1 MSILVTGATGTIGSL
16 VVQGLAAAGAEVS
29 AFVRTSGKQR
39 FPAGVKEVVG
49 DLTDVA
55 SLRAALSSVRTLFL
69 LNAVTPDEVTQALVA
84 LNLARE
90 AGIERVVYLSVIHAD
105 KFTNVPHFTGK
116 HTVER
121 MIESLDIPA
130 TILRPA
136 YFMQNERMVQQ
147 VIQGY
152 GVYPMPIGSTG
163 VAMIDARDIAD
174 VAVAELLRR
183 DRAPAPSPRAT
194 LDLVGPE
201 LLTGA
206 SVAKIWSAALGREVT
221 YGGLRRGNGLLDEVG
236 VLAQRTAEHGLQA
249 IRCAVRTVHAEL
261 LNSRH
266 HQAHVVGKPG
276 WPQRGHLSFE
286 GRHVV
291 SAVSHF
297 ATERGTPDLGHRRS
311 SQPLGPDQLQ
321 RHTR

>member
-16 VVQGLAAAGAEVS
+16 VVQGLASAGAQVS
-29 AFVRTSGKQR
+29 AFVRTPGKQS

-49 DLTDVA
+49 DLTDVP
-55 SLRAALSSVRTLFL
+55 SVRAALSSVRTLFL

-90 AGIERVVYLSVIHAD
+90 AGIERIVYLSVIHAD

-116 HTVER
+116 HTAER

-147 VIQGY
+147 VIQGH

-174 VAVAELLRR
+174 AAVAELLRR
-183 DRAPAPSPRAT
+183 DRATAPSPRVT
-194 LDLVGPE
+194 LELVGPE
-201 LLTGA
+201 LLTGE
-206 SVAKIWSAALGREVT
+206 SVAKIWGAALGREVA
-221 YGGLRRGNGLLDEVG
+221 YGGDDVAAFEAQMATSAPSW
-236 VLAQRTAEHGLQA
+236 LAYDMRLMMAGIQRFGMHGADGAADRLQA
-249 IRCAVRTVHAEL
+249 IL
-261 LNSRH
+261 
-266 HQAHVVGKPG
+266 
-276 WPQRGHLSFE
+276 
-286 GRHVV
+286 GRPLRNYTDFVKE
-291 SAVSHF
+291 SAAAS
-297 ATERGTPDLGHRRS
+297 
-311 SQPLGPDQLQ
+311 
-321 RHTR
+321 

>member
-29 AFVRTSGKQR
+29 AFVRTPGKQR

-49 DLTDVA
+49 DLTDVP

-90 AGIERVVYLSVIHAD
+90 AGIERVVYLSVLHAD

-121 MIESLDIPA
+121 MIESLDIAA
-130 TILRPA
+130 TVLRPA

-152 GVYPMPIGSTG
+152 GVYPMPIGSAG

-183 DRAPAPSPRAT
+183 DRAPAPSPRVT
-194 LDLVGPE
+194 LELVGPE
-201 LLTGA
+201 RLTGA
-206 SVAKIWSAALGREVT
+206 LAAKTWSAALGREVT
-221 YGGLRRGNGLLDEVG
+221 YGGDDVAAFEGQMATSAPSW
-236 VLAQRTAEHGLQA
+236 LAYDMRLMMAGIQTFGMHGADGAADRVQA
-249 IRCAVRTVHAEL
+249 ILGRPLRKYTDFVKEAIAV
-261 LNSRH
+261 
-266 HQAHVVGKPG
+266 
-276 WPQRGHLSFE
+276 
-286 GRHVV
+286 
-291 SAVSHF
+291 
-297 ATERGTPDLGHRRS
+297 
-311 SQPLGPDQLQ
+311 
-321 RHTR
+321 